1 MESQG
6 LVALVAAAA
15 SVAAEL
21 VAVMA
26 AVAVAPVAVA
36 PVAMAPL
43 LVARVIPVAPVAR
56 VANTIL
62 HEIILGTFSNS
73 ILNLI
78 EFLNEFHHLESL
90 SNYQQVNEFLVE
102 LSS

>member
-1 MESQG
+1 M
-6 LVALVAAAA
+6 ALLAAAA
-15 SVAAEL
+15 SVAAEV

-26 AVAVAPVAVA
+26 AVAAVAAVAVA

-43 LVARVIPVAPVAR
+43 LVARVILVAPVAR

-62 HEIILGTFSNS
+62 HEIILATLSNS

-78 EFLNEFHHLESL
+78 EFPKEFHHLESL

-102 LSS
+102 LPS